1 MEIRRI
7 SDIDI
12 DGKKVFI
19 RCDFNVP
26 LSKEKPGVITDD
38 TRIRASLPTI
48 KYALEHNCPV
58 ILASHLGRPKGTV
71 KKELSL
77 APVAD
82 ALREMLPGVQVRF
95 VSDCIGPEVI
105 ESAQKLKEGEILLLE
120 NLRFHPGE
128 EANDPAFAKQLA
140 DLADVFIQDA
150 FGTVHRAHASTAG
163 TTNYLPSAAGLLVTK
178 EVEVMGSIL
187 ENPARPFLAVLGGA
201 KVSSKIAI
209 IDNLMDKVDS
219 LIIGGAMAY
228 TFLSAQ
234 GTKTGNSLVEQE
246 YRNAAKRALEHAKD
260 TGKRLLLPIDHV
272 IAASLEPD
280 ANVRTTGGVEIPDG
294 WLGVDIGPMTL
305 SRLAPVIAQARTVLW
320 NGPMGIFEDNRFANG
335 TFEVAKMLAA
345 ATGRDATTVVGGGD
359 SVSAIKKAGLT
370 DEFSHISTGGGA
382 SLEFL
387 EGKELPGLVPLKK
400 E

>member
-1 MEIRRI
+1 VEIRRI
-7 SDIDI
+7 SDIEI
-12 DGKKVFI
+12 DNKKVFI

-26 LSKEKPGVITDD
+26 MSKEKPGVITDD

-48 KYALEHNCPV
+48 KYALEHNCAV

-82 ALREMLPGVQVRF
+82 ALRALLPGVQVRF
-95 VSDCIGPEVI
+95 ISDCIGPEVT
-105 ESAQKLKEGEILLLE
+105 EAAQKLKEGEILLLE
-120 NLRFHPGE
+120 NLRFHPE
-128 EANDPAFAKQLA
+128 EETNDPGFAKQLA
-140 DLADVFIQDA
+140 GLADVFIQDA

-163 TTNYLPSAAGLLVTK
+163 ITNYLPSVAGLLVAN
-178 EVEVMGSIL
+178 EVKVMSSIL
-187 ENPARPFLAVLGGA
+187 ENPVRPFLAVLGGA
-201 KVSSKIAI
+201 KVSSKIAVI
-209 IDNLMDKVDS
+209 ENLIKKVDS

-228 TFLSAQ
+228 TFLSVQ
-234 GTKTGNSLVEQE
+234 GTKTGVSLVEQE
-246 YRNAAKRALEHAKD
+246 YKDAAKRALEHAKE
-260 TGKRLLLPIDHV
+260 TGKSFLLPVDHI

-280 ANVRTTGGVEIPDG
+280 ANVKTTNTVEIPDG

-305 SRLAPVIAQARTVLW
+305 SRLAPVIEQAKTILW
-320 NGPMGIFEDNRFANG
+320 NGPMGIFEDKRFANG
-335 TFEVAKMLAA
+335 TFEVAKMLAG
-345 ATGRDATTVVGGGD
+345 ATQTGATTVVGGGD

-370 DEFSHISTGGGA
+370 DKFSHVSTGGGA